1 MATSAIAT
9 YPSKFASMDRSDMDA
24 ARALVGVAPLDSD
37 ESIDIDPAATL
48 ASFSRFSGE
57 SSPSSSAAL
66 EGEEPTV
73 GRRPRSDSAGLDAL
87 AALASQESLDNDDGT
102 SHLKFA
108 SSVVMCS
115 SSSDDDDFEQMP
127 PPPPRGRRR
136 SASNP
141 EGMEKWDS
149 LGQNTSRGGRRHF
162 VLPASILEV
171 ELAEASAAVQS
182 HSRKLPLCIP
192 EDEELLVPT
201 NGTTG
206 RFKPSKNKEI
216 EDSEEEEEE
225 IDEANMTPQEL
236 LRRARS
242 RLLEDLSEGSVSGE
256 KGVLSLP
263 HSLGKYKQVGL
274 RHSRWFF
281 NHVYVVCSL
290 ADIAVR
296 YRCTIRMD
304 GLGST
309 PQASEQQSS
318 IVITKNDRDVYGTK
332 RSGTIVEKV

>member
-9 YPSKFASMDRSDMDA
+9 FPLKFSSMDRSEMDA
-24 ARALVGVAPLDSD
+24 ARALVGVAPL
-37 ESIDIDPAATL
+37 ESVESADIDPAAAL
-48 ASFSRFSGE
+48 ASLSRFSE
-57 SSPSSSAAL
+57 ATSPKSPW
-66 EGEEPTV
+66 EGDEPMV

-87 AALASQESLDNDDGT
+87 AALASQESGDNDDVP
-102 SHLKFA
+102 SYSKFA

-149 LGQNTSRGGRRHF
+149 LGQNPSKGGRRHF

-192 EDEELLVPT
+192 EDEELLEPLNGPT
-201 NGTTG
+201 RKFRTQ
-206 RFKPSKNKEI
+206 KSEEI
-216 EDSEEEEEE
+216 EEDEEE

-242 RLLEDLSEGSVSGE
+242 RLLEDLSEGSVNGE
-256 KGVLSLP
+256 KGVLTLP
-263 HSLGKYKQVGL
+263 HSLGKYKQVCFT
-274 RHSRWFF
+274 RIE
-281 NHVYVVCSL
+281 NVCL
-290 ADIAVR
+290 VLFGVLTDTA
-296 YRCTIRMD
+296 
-304 GLGST
+304 
-309 PQASEQQSS
+309 
-318 IVITKNDRDVYGTK
+318 VITGLQ
-332 RSGTIVEKV
+332 